1 MNIPIS
7 YLNRKRLIPKEYATI
22 NKSMLELNPSNLYRL
37 FCLSLY
43 RSDWYNVK
51 MRLKDLAKF
60 TGEKE
65 SALKKFNTDIKGIV
79 SIKEY
84 YLPTTHPIYTIR
96 RNRYNLP
103 DLETNFITLS
113 KGFTQVNALIKVKGY
128 YIKLLLIAENNI
140 ISLPNYKIGKL
151 LHMNKDT
158 VLTYNIDLQKLGLLQ
173 MQFNEVKLTPNNL
186 LLSNDIAKPKLVWNE
201 SSQNTLPNITLNSK
215 N

>member
-1 MNIPIS
+1 MNIPIT
-7 YLNRKRLIPKEYATI
+7 YLNRKRLISKEYATI
-22 NKSMLELNPSNLYRL
+22 NKSMLELNPSNLYRI

-43 RSDWYNVK
+43 RSNWYNVK

-65 SALKKFNTDIKGIV
+65 GALKKFNTDIKGIV

-84 YLPTTHPIYTIR
+84 YLPTAHPIYTIR

-103 DLETNFITLS
+103 DLGTHFITLS
-113 KGFTQVNALIKVKGY
+113 KEFTQVDAPIKIKGY

-140 ISLPNYKIGKL
+140 INLSNSKVGSLLG
-151 LHMNKDT
+151 MSKDT
-158 VLTYNIDLQKLGLLQ
+158 VQLYNVDLQKLGLLQ
-173 MQFNEVKLTPNNL
+173 MLSNGVKLTPDNL
-186 LLSNDIAKPKLVWNE
+186 LLSNDIAKPKLVWN
-201 SSQNTLPNITLNSK
+201 QNTQDPLPYITLKSN

>member
-1 MNIPIS
+1 
-7 YLNRKRLIPKEYATI
+7 
-22 NKSMLELNPSNLYRL
+22 MLGLNPSNLYRI

-43 RSDWYNVK
+43 RSNWYNVK

-65 SALKKFNTDIKGIV
+65 GALKKFNSDIKGIV

-103 DLETNFITLS
+103 DLGTPFITLS
-113 KGFTQVNALIKVKGY
+113 KEFTQVNASIKVKGY
-128 YIKLLLIAENNI
+128 YIKLLLIAENSI
-140 ISLPNYKIGKL
+140 ISLSNAKVGNL
-151 LHMNKDT
+151 LKMNKDT
-158 VLTYNIDLQKLGLLQ
+158 VQLYNVDLQKLGLLQ
-173 MQFNEVKLTPNNL
+173 MQSNGVKLTPNNL

-201 SSQNTLPNITLNSK
+201 SSQNPLPKITLNSK

>member
-1 MNIPIS
+1 MNIPIT
-7 YLNRKRLIPKEYATI
+7 YLNRKRLISKEYATI
-22 NKSMLELNPSNLYRL
+22 NKSMLGLNPSNLYRI

-43 RSDWYNVK
+43 RSNWYNVK

-65 SALKKFNTDIKGIV
+65 GALKKFNSDIKGIV

-84 YLPTTHPIYTIR
+84 YLPTAHPIYTIR

-103 DLETNFITLS
+103 DLGTHFITLS
-113 KGFTQVNALIKVKGY
+113 KEFTQVDAPIKIKGY
-128 YIKLLLIAENNI
+128 YIKLLLIAENSI
-140 ISLPNYKIGKL
+140 ISLSNAKVGNL
-151 LHMNKDT
+151 LKMNKGT
-158 VLTYNIDLQKLGLLQ
+158 IQLYNVDLQKLGLLQ
-173 MQFNEVKLTPNNL
+173 MLSNGVKLTPDNL

-201 SSQNTLPNITLNSK
+201 SSQNPLPKITLNSK

>member
-1 MNIPIS
+1 
-7 YLNRKRLIPKEYATI
+7 
-22 NKSMLELNPSNLYRL
+22 
-37 FCLSLY
+37 
-43 RSDWYNVK
+43 

-84 YLPTTHPIYTIR
+84 YLPTAHPIYTIR

-103 DLETNFITLS
+103 DLETGFITLS
-113 KGFTQVNALIKVKGY
+113 KEFTQVNAPIKIKGY

-140 ISLPNYKIGKL
+140 IGLSNSKVGSLLK
-151 LHMNKDT
+151 MNKDT
-158 VLTYNIDLQKLGLLQ
+158 VQKYNVDLLGLGLLQ
-173 MQFNEVKLTPNNL
+173 MQSNGVKLTPDNL
-186 LLSNDIAKPKLVWNE
+186 LLSNDIAEPKLVWGG
-201 SSQNTLPNITLNSK
+201 SSQNPLPNITLNSK

>member
-1 MNIPIS
+1 MNIPIT
-7 YLNRKRLIPKEYATI
+7 YLNRKRLISKEYATI
-22 NKSMLELNPSNLYRL
+22 NKSMLGLNPSNLYRI

-43 RSDWYNVK
+43 RSNWYNVK

-65 SALKKFNTDIKGIV
+65 GALKKFNSDIKGIV

-103 DLETNFITLS
+103 DLGTHFITLS
-113 KGFTQVNALIKVKGY
+113 KEFTQVNASIKVKGY
-128 YIKLLLIAENNI
+128 YIKLLLIAENSI
-140 ISLPNYKIGKL
+140 ISLSNAKVGNL
-151 LHMNKDT
+151 LKMNKDT
-158 VLTYNIDLQKLGLLQ
+158 VQLYNVDLQKLGLLQ
-173 MQFNEVKLTPNNL
+173 MQSNGVKLTPNNL

-201 SSQNTLPNITLNSK
+201 SSQNPLPKITLNSK

>member
-1 MNIPIS
+1 M
-7 YLNRKRLIPKEYATI
+7 LI
-22 NKSMLELNPSNLYRL
+22 LNPSNMYRL

-84 YLPTTHPIYTIR
+84 YLPTAHPIYTIR

-103 DLETNFITLS
+103 DLETHFITLS
-113 KGFTQVNALIKVKGY
+113 KEFTHINAPIKIKGY

-140 ISLPNYKIGKL
+140 ISLSNSKVGSL
-151 LHMNKDT
+151 LGMNKDI
-158 VLTYNIDLQKLGLLQ
+158 VQKYNVDLLGLGLLQ
-173 MQFNEVKLTPNNL
+173 MQSNGVKLTPDNL
-186 LLSNDIAKPKLVWNE
+186 LLSNDIAEPKLVWNE
-201 SSQNTLPNITLNSK
+201 SSQNPLPNITLNSK

>member
-7 YLNRKRLIPKEYATI
+7 YLNRKRLISKEYATI
-22 NKSMLELNPSNLYRL
+22 NISMLPLNPSNLYRL

-65 SALKKFNTDIKGIV
+65 STLKKFNTDIRGIV

-84 YLPTTHPIYTIR
+84 YLPTAHPIYTIR

-113 KGFTQVNALIKVKGY
+113 KEFTQVDALIKVKGY

-140 ISLPNYKIGKL
+140 ISLSNDKISKL

-158 VLTYNIDLQKLGLLQ
+158 VQKYNVDLQELGLLQ
-173 MQFNEVKLTPNNL
+173 MQSNGVKLTPNSL